1 MKFTHVVVKEGN
13 GKPSEKQ
20 IEDAAM
26 VKNAGQVFAI
36 VATFKDDAKASVLID
51 AKTAKDIE
59 EHAESHGFEIHKL
72 EEPENGEPVKPG
84 DDINESNFVEQE
96 YQEYG
101 EYRLTQ
107 TAIDLL
113 ESFAASDHASVRLMG
128 EVLKAEMQTGI

>member
-13 GKPSEKQ
+13 GKPSEDQ
-20 IEDAAM
+20 IDDAAM

-51 AKTAKDIE
+51 AKVAKDIE

-84 DDINESNFVEQE
+84 DAINESNFVE
-96 YQEYG
+96 QEYG

-113 ESFAASDHASVRLMG
+113 ESFAASEHVSVRLMG

>member
-13 GKPSEKQ
+13 GKPSDKQ

-51 AKTAKDIE
+51 AKVAKDIE

-84 DDINESNFVEQE
+84 DSINES
-96 YQEYG
+96 EYG

>member
-13 GKPSEKQ
+13 GKPSDKQ

-36 VATFKDDAKASVLID
+36 VATFKDDAKASILID
-51 AKTAKDIE
+51 SKIAKDIE

-84 DDINESNFVEQE
+84 DAINES
-96 YQEYG
+96 EYG
-101 EYRLTQ
+101 EYHLTQ

-113 ESFAASDHASVRLMG
+113 ESFAASDHAGVRLMG
-128 EVLKAEMQTGI
+128 EVFKAEMQTTI

>member
-13 GKPSEKQ
+13 GKPSDKQ

-51 AKTAKDIE
+51 SKIAKDIE

-72 EEPENGEPVKPG
+72 EEPETGEPVKPG

-96 YQEYG
+96 YG

-113 ESFAASDHASVRLMG
+113 ESFAVSDHASVRLMG
-128 EVLKAEMQTGI
+128 EVLKAEMQTTI

>member
-1 MKFTHVVVKEGN
+1 MKFTHIVVKEGN
-13 GKPSEKQ
+13 SKPSDKQ

-36 VATFKDDAKASVLID
+36 VATFKDDAKAAVLID
-51 AKTAKDIE
+51 SKIAKDIE

-84 DDINESNFVEQE
+84 DVINEEF
-96 YQEYG
+96 QEYG

-113 ESFAASDHASVRLMG
+113 ESFASSDHASVRLMG
-128 EVLKAEMQTGI
+128 EVLKAEMQTTI

>member
-1 MKFTHVVVKEGN
+1 MKFTHIVVKEGN
-13 GKPSEKQ
+13 GKPSDKQ

-36 VATFKDDAKASVLID
+36 VATFNKDAKAAILID
-51 AKTAKDIE
+51 SKIAKDIE

-72 EEPENGEPVKPG
+72 EEPENGEPIKPG
-84 DDINESNFVEQE
+84 DSINES
-96 YQEYG
+96 EYG

-113 ESFAASDHASVRLMG
+113 ESFASSDHASVRLMG

>member
-1 MKFTHVVVKEGN
+1 MKFTHIVVKEGN
-13 GKPSEKQ
+13 GKPSDKQ

-51 AKTAKDIE
+51 SKIAKDIE

-72 EEPENGEPVKPG
+72 EEPENGEPIKPG
-84 DDINESNFVEQE
+84 DSINES
-96 YQEYG
+96 EYG
-101 EYRLTQ
+101 GYRLTQ

-113 ESFAASDHASVRLMG
+113 ESFASSEHASVRLMG
-128 EVLKAEMQTGI
+128 EVLKAEMQTTI

>member
-13 GKPSEKQ
+13 GKPSDKQ

-96 YQEYG
+96 YG
-101 EYRLTQ
+101 KYRLTQ

-113 ESFAASDHASVRLMG
+113 ESFAASEHASVRLMG
-128 EVLKAEMQTGI
+128 EVLKAEMQTTI

>member
-13 GKPSEKQ
+13 GKPSDKQ

-36 VATFKDDAKASVLID
+36 IATFKDDAKASVLID
-51 AKTAKDIE
+51 AKVAKDIE

-84 DDINESNFVEQE
+84 DSINES
-96 YQEYG
+96 EYG

-113 ESFAASDHASVRLMG
+113 ESFAASDHANVRLMG
-128 EVLKAEMQTGI
+128 EVLKAEMQTSI

>member
-1 MKFTHVVVKEGN
+1 MKFTHIVVKEGN
-13 GKPSEKQ
+13 GKPSNKQ

-36 VATFKDDAKASVLID
+36 VATFKDDAKAAVLID
-51 AKTAKDIE
+51 SKIAKDIE

-84 DDINESNFVEQE
+84 DAINES
-96 YQEYG
+96 EYG

-113 ESFAASDHASVRLMG
+113 ESFASSDHASVRLMG
-128 EVLKAEMQTGI
+128 EVLKAEMQTTI

>member
-13 GKPSEKQ
+13 GKPSDKQ

-51 AKTAKDIE
+51 SKIAKDIE

-84 DDINESNFVEQE
+84 DAINES
-96 YQEYG
+96 EYG

-113 ESFAASDHASVRLMG
+113 ESFAASDHANVRLMG
-128 EVLKAEMQTGI
+128 EVLKAEMQTSI

>member
-13 GKPSEKQ
+13 GKPSKDQ
-20 IEDAAM
+20 IDDAAM

-84 DDINESNFVEQE
+84 DAINES
-96 YQEYG
+96 EYG
-101 EYRLTQ
+101 ERNGYRLTQ

-128 EVLKAEMQTGI
+128 EVLKAEMQTTI

>member
-13 GKPSEKQ
+13 GKPSDKQ

-51 AKTAKDIE
+51 SKIAKDIE

-84 DDINESNFVEQE
+84 DAINESNFVEQE
-96 YQEYG
+96 YS

>member
-13 GKPSEKQ
+13 GKPSDKQ

-51 AKTAKDIE
+51 AKVAKDIE

-72 EEPENGEPVKPG
+72 EEPERGEPVKPG
-84 DDINESNFVEQE
+84 DAINES
-96 YQEYG
+96 EYG

-113 ESFAASDHASVRLMG
+113 ESFAASDHANVRLMG
-128 EVLKAEMQTGI
+128 EVLKAEMQTSI

>member
-13 GKPSEKQ
+13 GKPSDKQ

-51 AKTAKDIE
+51 AKVAKDIE

-84 DDINESNFVEQE
+84 DAINES
-96 YQEYG
+96 EYG
-101 EYRLTQ
+101 DYRLTQ

-128 EVLKAEMQTGI
+128 EVLKAEMQTTI

>member
-13 GKPSEKQ
+13 GKPSNEQ
-20 IEDAAM
+20 IESAAM

-51 AKTAKDIE
+51 AKIAKDIE

-72 EEPENGEPVKPG
+72 EEPENGEPAKPG
-84 DDINESNFVEQE
+84 EKLEESKL
-96 YQEYG
+96 G
-101 EYRLTQ
+101 ERNGYRLTQ

-113 ESFAASDHASVRLMG
+113 ESFAASEHASVRLMG
-128 EVLKAEMQTGI
+128 EVLKAEMQTAI

>member
-1 MKFTHVVVKEGN
+1 MKFTHIVVKEGN
-13 GKPSEKQ
+13 GKPSNEQ
-20 IEDAAM
+20 IESAAM

-51 AKTAKDIE
+51 EKVAKDIE
-59 EHAESHGFEIHKL
+59 EHAESHHFEIHKL

-84 DDINESNFVEQE
+84 EKLEESKL
-96 YQEYG
+96 G

-113 ESFAASDHASVRLMG
+113 ESFAASEHASVRLMG
-128 EVLKAEMQTGI
+128 EVLKAEMQTAI

>member
-13 GKPSEKQ
+13 GKPSDKQ

-51 AKTAKDIE
+51 AKIAKDIE

-84 DDINESNFVEQE
+84 DAINES
-96 YQEYG
+96 EYG

-113 ESFAASDHASVRLMG
+113 ESFAASDHANVRLMG
-128 EVLKAEMQTGI
+128 EVLKAEMQTSI

>member
-84 DDINESNFVEQE
+84 DAINES
-96 YQEYG
+96 EYG

-113 ESFAASDHASVRLMG
+113 ESFAVSDHANVRLMG
-128 EVLKAEMQTGI
+128 EVLKAEMQTSI

>member
-13 GKPSEKQ
+13 GKPSNEQ

-36 VATFKDDAKASVLID
+36 VAAFKDDAKASALID

-84 DDINESNFVEQE
+84 EKLEESKL
-96 YQEYG
+96 G

-113 ESFAASDHASVRLMG
+113 ESFAASEHASVRLMG
-128 EVLKAEMQTGI
+128 EVLKAEMQTAI

>member
-13 GKPSEKQ
+13 GKPSDKQ

-51 AKTAKDIE
+51 AKIAKDIE

-84 DDINESNFVEQE
+84 DAINES
-96 YQEYG
+96 EYG
-101 EYRLTQ
+101 DYRLTQ

-113 ESFAASDHASVRLMG
+113 ESFAASDHANVRLMG
-128 EVLKAEMQTGI
+128 EVLKAEMQTSI

>member
-1 MKFTHVVVKEGN
+1 MKFTHIVVKEGN
-13 GKPSEKQ
+13 GKPSDKQ

-51 AKTAKDIE
+51 AKVAKDIE

-72 EEPENGEPVKPG
+72 EEPESGEPVKPG
-84 DDINESNFVEQE
+84 DAINES
-96 YQEYG
+96 EYG

-113 ESFAASDHASVRLMG
+113 ESFASSDHASVRLMG
-128 EVLKAEMQTGI
+128 EVLKAEMQTTI

>member
-13 GKPSEKQ
+13 GKPSKDQ
-20 IEDAAM
+20 IDDAAM

-36 VATFKDDAKASVLID
+36 VATFKDDAKASILID
-51 AKTAKDIE
+51 SKIAKDIE

-84 DDINESNFVEQE
+84 DSINES
-96 YQEYG
+96 EYG

-113 ESFAASDHASVRLMG
+113 ESFAASDHANVRLMG
-128 EVLKAEMQTGI
+128 EVLKAEMQTSI

>member
-13 GKPSEKQ
+13 GKPSDKQ

-36 VATFKDDAKASVLID
+36 VATFKDDAKASILID
-51 AKTAKDIE
+51 SKIAKDIE

-84 DDINESNFVEQE
+84 DAINES
-96 YQEYG
+96 EYG
-101 EYRLTQ
+101 DYRLTQ

-113 ESFAASDHASVRLMG
+113 ESFATSEHPNVRLVG
-128 EVLKAEMQTGI
+128 EILKAEMQTAI

>member
-13 GKPSEKQ
+13 GKPSDKQ

-51 AKTAKDIE
+51 SKIAKDIE

-72 EEPENGEPVKPG
+72 EEPENGELVKPG
-84 DDINESNFVEQE
+84 DAINESNFVE
-96 YQEYG
+96 QEYG

-128 EVLKAEMQTGI
+128 EVLKAEMQTTI

>member
-13 GKPSEKQ
+13 GKPSDKQ

-51 AKTAKDIE
+51 AKVAKDIE

-96 YQEYG
+96 YG

-113 ESFAASDHASVRLMG
+113 ESFAASEHASVRLMG
-128 EVLKAEMQTGI
+128 EVLKAEMQTSI

>member
-13 GKPSEKQ
+13 GKPSDKQ

-51 AKTAKDIE
+51 SKIAKDIE

-84 DDINESNFVEQE
+84 DAINES
-96 YQEYG
+96 EYG
-101 EYRLTQ
+101 DYRLTQ

-113 ESFAASDHASVRLMG
+113 ESFAASDHANVRLMG
-128 EVLKAEMQTGI
+128 EVLKAEMQTTI

>member
-13 GKPSEKQ
+13 GKPSDKQ

-51 AKTAKDIE
+51 AKVAKDIE

-96 YQEYG
+96 YG

-113 ESFAASDHASVRLMG
+113 ESFASSEHASVRLMG
-128 EVLKAEMQTGI
+128 EVLKAEMQTTI

>member
-1 MKFTHVVVKEGN
+1 MKFTHIVVKEGN
-13 GKPSEKQ
+13 GKPSDKQ

-36 VATFKDDAKASVLID
+36 VATFKDDAKASILID
-51 AKTAKDIE
+51 AKVAKDIE

-84 DDINESNFVEQE
+84 DAINES
-96 YQEYG
+96 EYG
-101 EYRLTQ
+101 DYRLTQ

-128 EVLKAEMQTGI
+128 EVLKAEMQTTI

>member
-13 GKPSEKQ
+13 GKPSDKQ

-36 VATFKDDAKASVLID
+36 VATFKDDAKASILID
-51 AKTAKDIE
+51 SKTAKDIE

-96 YQEYG
+96 YG

-113 ESFAASDHASVRLMG
+113 ESFAVSDHASVRLMG
-128 EVLKAEMQTGI
+128 EVLKAEMQTTI

>member
-13 GKPSEKQ
+13 GKPSKDQ
-20 IEDAAM
+20 IDDAAM

-51 AKTAKDIE
+51 DKIAKDIE

-84 DDINESNFVEQE
+84 DAINES
-96 YQEYG
+96 EYG

-128 EVLKAEMQTGI
+128 EVLKAEMQTTI

>member
-13 GKPSEKQ
+13 GKPSDKQ

-36 VATFKDDAKASVLID
+36 VATFKDDAKASILID
-51 AKTAKDIE
+51 SKIAKDIE

-84 DDINESNFVEQE
+84 DAINES
-96 YQEYG
+96 EYG

-113 ESFAASDHASVRLMG
+113 ESFAASDHANVRLMG
-128 EVLKAEMQTGI
+128 EVLKAEMQTSI

>member
-1 MKFTHVVVKEGN
+1 MKFTHIVVKEGN
-13 GKPSEKQ
+13 GKPSDKQ

-36 VATFKDDAKASVLID
+36 VATFKDDAKAAVLID
-51 AKTAKDIE
+51 SKIAKDIE
-59 EHAESHGFEIHKL
+59 DHAESHGFEIHKL

-84 DDINESNFVEQE
+84 DAINES
-96 YQEYG
+96 EYG

-113 ESFAASDHASVRLMG
+113 ESFASSEHASVRLMG
-128 EVLKAEMQTGI
+128 EVLKAEMQTTI

>member
-13 GKPSEKQ
+13 GKPSDKQ

-51 AKTAKDIE
+51 SKIAKDIE

-96 YQEYG
+96 YG

-113 ESFAASDHASVRLMG
+113 ESFAASEHASVRLMG

>member
-13 GKPSEKQ
+13 GKPSDKQ

-51 AKTAKDIE
+51 AKVAKDIE

-84 DDINESNFVEQE
+84 DAINESNFVE
-96 YQEYG
+96 QEYG

-113 ESFAASDHASVRLMG
+113 ESFAASEHASVRLMG
-128 EVLKAEMQTGI
+128 EVLKAEMQTTI

>member
-1 MKFTHVVVKEGN
+1 MKFTHIVVKEGN
-13 GKPSEKQ
+13 GKPSGKQ

-51 AKTAKDIE
+51 AKIAKDIE

-72 EEPENGEPVKPG
+72 EEPETGEPVKPG

-96 YQEYG
+96 YG

-113 ESFAASDHASVRLMG
+113 ESFASSEHASVRLMG
-128 EVLKAEMQTGI
+128 EVLKAEMQTTI

>member
-13 GKPSEKQ
+13 GKPSDKQ

-51 AKTAKDIE
+51 SKIAKDIE

-96 YQEYG
+96 YG